1 MARGKQ
7 FEISGNTYN
16 TASLENEV
24 KRIKE
29 RLAYGEQITRGDT
42 DFEFMAEL
50 YNKYYPRY
58 EGDKKPKSS
67 DSVMDLTVQPNEKC
81 DFRSH
86 TFFWVMPDGELINW
100 QPKDCFKPKNQKA
113 EAKEGFRWAIK
124 PQTHLKLQMVC
135 SLLGGR
141 PMECPITGK
150 MFYPNVTGQAE
161 VHHLDPSFNEI
172 LNRFIEEN
180 GIDIESVKIVTR
192 KDDRYGKFLVDTE
205 LEKKFQAYHA
215 QHANLQ
221 VVSKEGHKA
230 VTYKKKELSK

>member
-7 FEISGNTYN
+7 FEIAGNTYN

-29 RLAYGEQITRGDT
+29 RLAYGEQITRGDI

-50 YNKYYPRY
+50 YDKYYPRY

-67 DSVMDLTVQPNEKC
+67 DSVMDLTVQPNENC
-81 DFRSH
+81 RYRSH
-86 TFFWVMPDGELINW
+86 TFFWIMPDGELINW
-100 QPKDCFKPKNQKA
+100 QPKDCFMTKNQKQEIKDA
-113 EAKEGFRWAIK
+113 FRWAIAG
-124 PQTHLKLQMVC
+124 QTNLKLQSVC
-135 SLLGGR
+135 AVLGGR
-141 PMECPITGK
+141 PMECPITGNL
-150 MFYPNVTGQAE
+150 FYPNVTGQAE

-172 LNRFIEEN
+172 LKRFIEEN
-180 GIDIESVKIVTR
+180 DIHIESVKVVNRNGTE
-192 KDDRYGKFLVDTE
+192 YGKFLIDTD
-205 LEKKFQAYHA
+205 LEKQFQVYHA